1 MSFKGNEGGIGMK
14 WIANGLIIIGIGFLG
29 YFGFSLYQ
37 QNQMQS
43 VTVQEAEA
51 AVRDMRVEDNS
62 TDQETIMAFSPSM
75 HEAFGLLHI
84 PKLDRSIGIVE
95 GTDPDAL
102 DLGVGHVASTVFP
115 GQGEQIVLSGHRDTV
130 FRNFADLELGD
141 VFVVEM
147 PYGEFTYEIRDTK
160 IVDADDT
167 TVIGKMGEEVLVV
180 STCYPFNY
188 IGYAPERFV
197 FYAYPVD

>member
-1 MSFKGNEGGIGMK
+1 MK

>member
-1 MSFKGNEGGIGMK
+1 MK
-14 WIANGLIIIGIGFLG
+14 WIANGLIIIGLGFLG

-37 QNQMQS
+37 QSQMQS

-51 AVRDMRVEDNS
+51 AVRDMREEDNS

-75 HEAFGLLHI
+75 HEAFGLLHV

-102 DLGVGHVASTVFP
+102 DLGVGHVSSTVYP

-130 FRNFADLELGD
+130 FRNFAELELGD
-141 VFVVEM
+141 IFVVEM